1 MTPHLAVLLVWSA
14 VLIAVGWWASSG
26 ARTASGFFVAG
37 RKLPARLVFAT
48 VLAANIGA
56 GSTVGAAALGYQHGL
71 AAWWWVGAAGIGT
84 LLLAVWLGP
93 RMWRTANRHRLR
105 TVGDFLE
112 LRFGA
117 RTRAVLTGLL
127 LVATLF
133 VLAAQLLAA
142 GVLIALVANLPL
154 PLAILLAAGVMT
166 AYFVAGGLAS
176 AAVVNLAQLVVLV
189 VGLGLVAPFAFAEAN
204 GAAGGSAAVWSAA
217 SARLE
222 SGVSAAALAFGY
234 LALLVPAFLVSP
246 GILQKLFGG
255 RSERAVRRGLLWAG
269 GALLLFALVP
279 PVIGAAAAVLHPDLG
294 TPDAAL
300 PAVLVETAPLWLGCL
315 GVAALFSA
323 EVSSADAVLFML
335 STAFSRDLYQR
346 WIRPGADDRAVL
358 RAARWAAVLSG
369 VAGVGIAVAAESVIS
384 SLTVFYTVLGVS
396 LFVPVVAGLHRLR
409 PGGSAVLA
417 GAAAGVVV
425 FLLVPETSPLPPPL
439 LGIGASAAVTAAAA
453 RLSRGAGKE

>member
-1 MTPHLAVLLVWSA
+1 MTPHLAVLLLWSA
-14 VLIAVGWWASSG
+14 ILIAVGWRASRGS
-26 ARTASGFFVAG
+26 RTASGFFVAG
-37 RKLPARLVFAT
+37 RRLPARLVFAT

-112 LRFGA
+112 LRYGA
-117 RTRAVLTGLL
+117 TTRAVLTGLL

-142 GVLIALVANLPL
+142 GVLIGAVADIPL
-154 PLAILLAAGVMT
+154 PLGILFSAGVMT
-166 AYFVAGGLAS
+166 AYFIAGGLAS
-176 AAVVNLAQLVVLV
+176 AAVVNLVQLVVLV
-189 VGLGLVAPFAFAEAN
+189 VGLGLVAPWAFAEAG
-204 GAAGGSAAVWSAA
+204 GADGVRAALGDGALDVLGS
-217 SARLE
+217 
-222 SGVSAAALAFGY
+222 GALAFGY

-255 RSERAVRRGLLWAG
+255 RSERAVRRGLAWAG

-279 PVIGAAAAVLHPDLG
+279 PLIGASAAVLHPDLG

-300 PAVLVETAPLWLGCL
+300 PAVLVETLPLWLGCL

-335 STAFSRDLYQR
+335 STAFSRDIYQR
-346 WIRPGADDRAVL
+346 WIRPEAEDRAVL
-358 RAARWAAVLSG
+358 RAARGAAVLSG
-369 VAGVGIAVAAESVIS
+369 IVAVGIAVGAESVIS

-396 LFVPVVAGLHRLR
+396 LFVPVVAGLHRFR
-409 PGGSAVLA
+409 PGGGAVLA
-417 GAAAGVVV
+417 GAAAGVAV
-425 FLLVPETSPLPPPL
+425 FLVVPETAFLPPPL
-439 LGIGASAAVTAAAA
+439 LGIGASAAVIAGV
-453 RLSRGAGKE
+453 SRFS